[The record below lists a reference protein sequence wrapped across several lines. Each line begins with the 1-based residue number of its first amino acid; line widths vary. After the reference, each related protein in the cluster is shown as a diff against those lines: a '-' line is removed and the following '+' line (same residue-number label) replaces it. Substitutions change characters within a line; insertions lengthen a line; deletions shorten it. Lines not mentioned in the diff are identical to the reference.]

1 MKGALVTM
9 AYDESKLGRGETIV
23 YYARRHLIYL
33 FKASMKALLI
43 FIVALVL
50 SIVILNLA
58 FLKPTNTGNFPVQ
71 SILALIALGASV
83 VGLIMFIVSYVQWR
97 AEQYI
102 LTNERVIHTWGIIN
116 KNEAAVP
123 LDKINDIGTHQTL
136 LGRFMNFGTLQLQTG
151 NEHPETMEYL
161 VQPFD
166 FKRKI
171 LDAKNRFYGDASDY
185 APGGRYS
192 GPTDDEGEVPQIVP
206 PQPRYVQ
213 PGYPQQPMPPT
224 GYPQQVPVGIPYN
237 DPRGYAPSQPQ
248 PQPGLNSQQQI
259 LQSIQQLAQLRD
271 AGVITEEEF
280 QTKKND
286 LMSRL

>member
-1 MKGALVTM
+1 M

-23 YYARRHLIYL
+23 YYARRHLLYL

-43 FIVALVL
+43 FIVSLVV
-50 SIVILNLA
+50 SVVILNLS
-58 FLKPTNTGNFPVQ
+58 FLKPSNVGNFPLQ
-71 SILALIALGASV
+71 QILAFVALFAAII
-83 VGLIMFIVSYVQWR
+83 GLVMFIVSYVQWR

-166 FKRKI
+166 FKRMI
-171 LDAKNRFYGDASDY
+171 LDAKNRHYGDASDY
-185 APGGRYS
+185 APGGRFA
-192 GPTDDEGEVPQIVP
+192 GQEVPDDEEVQLRPQVP
-206 PQPRYVQ
+206 PTYPQPVAQ
-213 PGYPQQPMPPT
+213 PGYP
-224 GYPQQVPVGIPYN
+224 YQQVQVPAAPGIPYN
-237 DPRGYAPSQPQ
+237 DPRGYAPTPVQGGGQYNNP
-248 PQPGLNSQQQI
+248 QQI
-259 LQSIQQLAQLRD
+259 LQAIDQLGQLRA

-280 QTKKND
+280 QTKKNE